1 MRKKNDWCFL
11 ICAIVF
17 SSVFISSISIAHEK
31 VVVVPL
37 GEEPSDPNLLAE
49 NICLGVSIFEVS
61 GKKTCDRTVYGTVT
75 SAGGRT
81 WLDRNLGAT
90 RIATSPTDSLSY
102 GDLYQWG
109 RLADHHESRYS
120 QTSTTVSSTS
130 FPGHGAF
137 IIDNPLL
144 GDWLDPQNINL
155 WQGKSGTNNPC
166 PANFMV
172 PTDAEWEI
180 ERSSWSSNNAAG
192 AFASPLKL
200 VVAGFRYLGD
210 GTIRNAGSYGYYW
223 SSAANSIVSRSLL
236 FDSGDAGTYSVNR
249 ASGISVRCLKE

>member
-61 GKKTCDRTVYGTVT
+61 GKKTCDRNVYGTVT

-90 RIATSPTDSLSY
+90 RVATSPTDSLSY

-137 IIDNPLL
+137 IIDNPL

-166 PANFMV
+166 PANFKV

-180 ERSSWSSNNAAG
+180 ERASWSSNNAAG

-200 VVAGFRYLGD
+200 VVAGARSRSS
-210 GTIRNAGSYGYYW
+210 GTINDAGSHGRYW
-223 SSAANSIVSRSLL
+223 SSTVNVIYSRYLYFGSDTADMLRN
-236 FDSGDAGTYSVNR
+236 YR
-249 ASGISVRCLKE
+249 AYGFTVRCLKE